1 MPWPGCWTSSAQQS
15 LEAGQSSRA
24 PETPGTRLGHT
35 WWQWRSHDVL
45 GATDPSGWI
54 LREGESL
61 ACLRTQRL
69 PLSAMPLVSH
79 GGLGGSLADKLSL
92 PFGSEIRSELLQCH
106 FLTKSSL
113 TWSGPAESLRS
124 GRLQEAAEHGQ
135 KDQGFGPPR
144 ACVGPAQPCAG
155 CFTYSSNLSSAP
167 QGSPL

>member
-1 MPWPGCWTSSAQQS
+1 MAWLLDQLCPAELG
-15 LEAGQSSRA
+15 GR
-24 PETPGTRLGHT
+24 PELTGTRDTRDSPRTHLVAVEEPRCPWCH
-35 WWQWRSHDVL
+35 R
-45 GATDPSGWI
+45 PSGWI

-69 PLSAMPLVSH
+69 PLRAMPLVSH

-92 PFGSEIRSELLQCH
+92 PFGCEIHSEVLQCH